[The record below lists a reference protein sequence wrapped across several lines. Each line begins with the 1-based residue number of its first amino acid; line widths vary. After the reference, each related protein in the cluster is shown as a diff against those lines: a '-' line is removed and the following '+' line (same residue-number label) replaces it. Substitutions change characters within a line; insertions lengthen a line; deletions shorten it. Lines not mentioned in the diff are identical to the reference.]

1 MKECLKNMDDSAAT
15 SWIGSLKETQQAQQ
29 VIDQSIHVAV
39 ANMELEEAREK
50 GEISNKEWKEIEK
63 SRRLIE
69 EQSKQEDR
77 KKSRNR
83 SRSRR

>member
-1 MKECLKNMDDSAAT
+1 MDDSAAT

-50 GEISNKEWKEIEK
+50 GEISNK
-63 SRRLIE
+63 
-69 EQSKQEDR
+69 
-77 KKSRNR
+77 
-83 SRSRR
+83 